1 MRKGLFTVLTV
12 VCLVAFAGCSG
23 GKDKQGKQNPNG
35 TPAAENA
42 LVSEDYRQGN
52 ASGLRDGYFM
62 RTDKGYYYYSESQKG
77 FRYYDITTGK
87 DMFLCN
93 KPECRHDG
101 NAFCVATNT
110 NYTVLN
116 ACIYSNWMYVY
127 AMDETDNQY
136 RLKVLSL
143 ALDGSE
149 LSEAGTVLTL
159 EKTGQ
164 ELVFEGENFCVH
176 RNKVMIALNIKGKD
190 EQKDSE
196 LYGAVI
202 LDLSTKDVTYLD
214 EMPVAKDNLETKEVH
229 AYGDYFYYYQRVAKK
244 NILHR
249 YNIVT
254 GTDETHTFQ
263 PGFSG
268 RYAILGDNTIAY
280 QKTDLSAICLY
291 YYDTG
296 ETIECTD
303 FFHDTFKLDKNGE
316 VYLDEIESI
325 PEYMTGDGEYAYAVD
340 ICSIR
345 RSENEEL
352 GVEKEWRESIVIA
365 YGKDGKK
372 IAAVNIAPVID
383 EAVPEGVELNYWL
396 YWMGVR
402 FLGEEIYVE
411 IPEEENLE
419 RFHVFRC
426 KRSDF
431 LAGEPKFEYVFVME

>member
-1 MRKGLFTVLTV
+1 MRKGLFVALTI
-12 VCLVAFAGCSG
+12 VCLAAFAGCSG
-23 GKDKQGKQNPNG
+23 GKDKPGKQNPNG

-42 LVSEDYRQGN
+42 LASEDYRQGN

-62 RTDKGYYYYSESQKG
+62 RTDKGYYYYSKSQKG

-116 ACIYSNWMYVY
+116 ACIYSNRMYVY

-244 NILHR
+244 NVLHR

-280 QKTDLSAICLY
+280 QKTDCRAVCFY

-296 ETIECTD
+296 ETVECTD
-303 FFHDTFKLDKNGE
+303 FVHDTFDVDKNGE
-316 VYLDEIESI
+316 LQPDEIECI
-325 PEYMTGDGEYAYAVD
+325 PEYMTGDSEYAYAVD
-340 ICSIR
+340 YSSIR
-345 RSENEEL
+345 GD
-352 GVEKEWRESIVIA
+352 GVDGRIEIEWRESIVIA

-372 IAAVNIAPVID
+372 IAAVNIAPGIED
-383 EAVPEGVELNYWL
+383 AVPEGVNLNYL
-396 YWMGVR
+396 SCSSGVR
-402 FLGEEIYVE
+402 FLGEDIYVE
-411 IPEEENLE
+411 IREEENLQ

-431 LAGEPKFEYVFVME
+431 LAGEPEFSYVFVKE

>member
-1 MRKGLFTVLTV
+1 MRKGLFTVLTM
-12 VCLVAFAGCSG
+12 VCLVAFAGCT
-23 GKDKQGKQNPNG
+23 KDKPGEQNPEG

-52 ASGLRDGYFM
+52 ASGLIDGYFM
-62 RTDKGYYYYSESQKG
+62 RTEKGYYYYSKSRKG
-77 FRYYDITTGK
+77 FRYYDIATGK

-101 NAFCVATNT
+101 NDFCVATND

-116 ACIYSNWMYVY
+116 ACLYSNRMYVY
-127 AMDETDNQY
+127 AMDETNTQY

-143 ALDGSE
+143 TLDGSE

-164 ELVFEGENFCVH
+164 ELVFEGENFCIH
-176 RNKVMIALNIKGKD
+176 RNKVMVALNIKGKD

-196 LYGAVI
+196 LYGAAI
-202 LDLSTKDVTYLD
+202 LDLNTKNVTYMD
-214 EMPVAKDNLETKEVH
+214 EMPVAKDNLETKEIH
-229 AYGDYFYYYQRVAKK
+229 AYGDYFYYYRRVAKK
-244 NILHR
+244 NVLHR
-249 YNIVT
+249 YNIVN
-254 GTDETHTFQ
+254 GTDETHKFQ

-280 QKTDLSAICLY
+280 QKTNLSAICFY

-296 ETIECTD
+296 ETVECTD
-303 FFHDTFKLDKNGE
+303 FIHDTFDVDKNGE
-316 VYLDEIESI
+316 IQPDEIECI
-325 PEYMTGDGEYAYAVD
+325 PEHMTGDGEYAYAVD
-340 ICSIR
+340 ACIIR
-345 RSENEEL
+345 GDGVDGGEEIQ
-352 GVEKEWRESIVIA
+352 WRESMVIA

-372 IAAVNIAPVID
+372 IAAVNIAPGID
-383 EAVPEGVELNYWL
+383 EVVPEGVELFYWV
-396 YWMGVR
+396 YYRGVR

-411 IPEEENLE
+411 IPEEEN
-419 RFHVFRC
+419 RDRRHVFKC

>member
-1 MRKGLFTVLTV
+1 MRKV
-12 VCLVAFAGCSG
+12 LVAVGTILCLAVFAGCS
-23 GKDKQGKQNPNG
+23 KDKPGGQNPEG
-35 TPAAENA
+35 TPAAEND

-52 ASGLRDGYFM
+52 VTELRNGYFM
-62 RTDKGYYYYSESQKG
+62 RTDKGYYYYSEGQKG
-77 FRYYDITTGK
+77 FRYYDIATGK

-101 NAFCVATNT
+101 NAFCVATNA

-116 ACIYSNWMYVY
+116 ACIYSNRMYVY
-127 AMDETDNQY
+127 AMDETDTQY

-164 ELVFEGENFCVH
+164 ELVFEGENFCIH

-196 LYGAVI
+196 LYGAAI
-202 LDLSTKDVTYLD
+202 LDLSTKNVTYLD

-244 NILHR
+244 NVLHR

-254 GTDETHTFQ
+254 GTDETYNFQ

-268 RYAILGDNTIAY
+268 KYAVLDDNTIAY
-280 QKTDLSAICLY
+280 QKTNFGALCFYD
-291 YYDTG
+291 YDTG
-296 ETIECTD
+296 ETVEITDYAYDGFDVDENGELEWKEGFSDVDCVNGDGSYFYAISNCTYIEEWNRDGVTIGR
-303 FFHDTFKLDKNGE
+303 KEGIILVYDKNG
-316 VYLDEIESI
+316 
-325 PEYMTGDGEYAYAVD
+325 
-340 ICSIR
+340 
-345 RSENEEL
+345 
-352 GVEKEWRESIVIA
+352 
-365 YGKDGKK
+365 KK
-372 IAAVNIAPVID
+372 IVAVNIAPALD
-383 EAVPEGVELNYWL
+383 EATPVGVNLHWL
-396 YWMGVR
+396 KYCSGLR
-402 FLGEEIYVE
+402 FLGEEIYAEV
-411 IPEEENLE
+411 PEEENSSCIY
-419 RFHVFRC
+419 VFKC